1 MRTPID
7 NQTQIPKAQWRY
19 GLRASSKVGCGW
31 IAVYNALITLG
42 ESPLPETVIGAL
54 ERQFPLVH
62 GTFGTSVLG
71 PAMLLKKWG
80 YPVALCSDPTKFDA
94 MCRASDAAILFY
106 YWRRKH
112 RFGAHFVA
120 LEARTDGFWG
130 YNTYSSSQGPDY
142 YGESL
147 KEYLHDRRY
156 FGCVLTCIRKKP

>member
-1 MRTPID
+1 MRTPIE
-7 NQTQIPKAQWRY
+7 NQTQIPKDQWRY

-31 IAVYNALITLG
+31 ISVYNALITLG

-54 ERQFPLVH
+54 ERQLPLVH
-62 GTFGTSVLG
+62 GTFGTSVQR
-71 PAMLLKKWG
+71 
-80 YPVALCSDPTKFDA
+80 FDA

-120 LEARTDGFWG
+120 LEARPDGFWG
-130 YNTYSSSQGPDY
+130 YNTYSNSQGPDY

-147 KEYLHDRRY
+147 SEYLLDRRY
-156 FGCVLTCIRKKP
+156 FGCVLTCIRKKS